1 MSCSPNGT
9 GRMSRER
16 FVCDKLGGLEDLILN
31 RSRFVAV
38 SIACALLVLLA
49 GCSRKGP
56 VDVRFIR
63 HVDKAG
69 LDKLTKRGGDVV
81 LLSDAEFWTDRQRSR
96 AIPIA
101 RREKTFII
109 GPGASQMAG
118 DMLARMFDEVVTVR
132 RLDLVPDMIY
142 FDYVIRLVLDSFDNR
157 TLSFPLFSN
166 QRYLVEL
173 GAEISRADGSI
184 IGRIDSS
191 GAESFW
197 FRNLEA
203 ANTYRSDANILE
215 KASNTL
221 NAAVQESLF
230 EMMDELEAI
239 LDAEPPRRD

>member
-1 MSCSPNGT
+1 
-9 GRMSRER
+9 MSRESL
-16 FVCDKLGGLEDLILN
+16 DDDNITGLGDLILN
-31 RSRFVAV
+31 RSRFIAV

-69 LDKLTKRGGDVV
+69 LDQLTKQGGDVV
-81 LLSDAEFWTDRQRSR
+81 LLADAAFWTDRETSR
-96 AIPIA
+96 AVPIA

-109 GPGASQMAG
+109 GPGATQMAG
-118 DMLARMFDEVVTVR
+118 EMLARMFDQVVTVR
-132 RLDLVPDMIY
+132 RLELVPDLAY
-142 FDYVIRLVLDSFDNR
+142 FDYVIQLVLDSFDDR
-157 TLSFPLFSN
+157 TLTFPIFSN

-173 GAEISRADGSI
+173 GAEITRADGSFV
-184 IGRIDSS
+184 GRIDTH

-197 FRNLEA
+197 FRNLAA
-203 ANTYRSDANILE
+203 ANPYRSDARLLE

-230 EMMDELEAI
+230 EMMDELEVI
-239 LDAEPPRRD
+239 LQSAP